1 MPTPT
6 EQGIYYF
13 SQCEF
18 GTAEWHGPCSFNETH
33 ALEAGVPLEHMTEA
47 HCKALIEKWSRPI
60 TGWKYRL
67 HKELSKAERP
77 VKQSVKTPAKPAI
90 GEEFP
95 PPKLQT
101 WGSVYLNGK
110 IADHLLTVQRIKDAG
125 YTLTYRPHPDVS
137 TRADYYQYELYVIFD
152 LYDLGTY
159 KPA

>member
-13 SQCEF
+13 GQCEF
-18 GTAEWHGPCSFNETH
+18 GTAEWHGPCAFNETH
-33 ALEAGVPLEHMTEA
+33 AREAGVPLEHMTEA
-47 HCKALIEKWSRPI
+47 HCKALIEKWSRPS
-60 TGWKYRL
+60 TGWKYQLRVTGP
-67 HKELSKAERP
+67 AN
-77 VKQSVKTPAKPAI
+77 SVKRQAKVSKPAKPI
-90 GEEFP
+90 VGEEFP

-110 IADHLLTVQRIKDAG
+110 IADHMLTVQRIKDAG
-125 YTLTYRPHPDVS
+125 YSFTYRPHPDVS

-152 LYDLGTY
+152 LYNLGTY

>member
-6 EQGIYYF
+6 DQGIYYF

-18 GTAEWHGPCSFNETH
+18 GTAEWHGPCEFDETH
-33 ALEAGVPLEHMTEA
+33 AGEAGVPLEHMTEA

-60 TGWKYRL
+60 TGWMYRL
-67 HKELSKAERP
+67 HKALSKADSP
-77 VKQSVKTPAKPAI
+77 VKQSAKTTAKPVI

-125 YTLTYRPHPDVS
+125 YTFTYRPHPDVS